1 MWRNTT
7 KLFCK
12 NNQERDG
19 EMTTKRERRERK
31 NRPRKRTRK
40 NKDKDKE
47 NPNVTEK
54 RDDERRI

>member
-12 NNQERDG
+12 NNQEMDG
-19 EMTTKRERRERK
+19 EMTTKRGRRKRK

-40 NKDKDKE
+40 NKEKTTQE
-47 NPNVTEK
+47 IQEIEVTK
-54 RDDERRI
+54 